1 MLGSCKMSMCCLEE
15 HGLQGR
21 VRCSPSC
28 LADEGLSS
36 PSAAAHAEGD
46 FVLRNALV
54 DWGGGLVQGWDVVFY
69 GDSITEE

>member
-1 MLGSCKMSMCCLEE
+1 MKGYLRFPLQIMC
-15 HGLQGR
+15 
-21 VRCSPSC
+21 
-28 LADEGLSS
+28 
-36 PSAAAHAEGD
+36 EGD

>member
-1 MLGSCKMSMCCLEE
+1 MLSGSCKMSVCCLEE
-15 HGLQGR
+15 QGK

-28 LADEGLSS
+28 LLMKGYL
-36 PSAAAHAEGD
+36 HLLLQIMQGGG

-54 DWGGGLVQGWDVVFY
+54 DWGGGLVQGWDVLFY